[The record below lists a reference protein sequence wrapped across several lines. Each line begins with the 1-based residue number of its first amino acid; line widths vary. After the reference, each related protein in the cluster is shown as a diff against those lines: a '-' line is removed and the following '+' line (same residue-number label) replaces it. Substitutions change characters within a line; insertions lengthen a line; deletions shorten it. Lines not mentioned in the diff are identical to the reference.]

1 MDFITFQKSL
11 MGRKIQKQ
19 VKAAHR
25 HIRWQLGQAG
35 KLVELGTQGAYLA
48 VDDAGKIVCRYCT
61 PGQNPGPYEHGEH

>member
-19 VKAAHR
+19 VKAA
-25 HIRWQLGQAG
+25 QGQAG